1 MWGRG
6 RQEGWQLK
14 NLHNPSCWSRGPA
27 EGGLVRPILTQSLPH
42 PPPTPP
48 FQKGKT
54 LLQNTQSM
62 YGSCHPH
69 IHAACFCV
77 CQSEK
82 EKEKQHGSG
91 KTLSSDQHVCHLNR
105 KVLQNNIKKWHS
117 YIRQYFMCDW
127 SISFYR
133 FVLYFYHFCMGWI
146 RLTFVSSSISPNIYF
161 WLLSRSQLYQTPI
174 HCAKDRYISINY
186 ENISRVF
193 PFCVIVKP

>member
-1 MWGRG
+1 MLEPGPRWGGTRT
-6 RQEGWQLK
+6 
-14 NLHNPSCWSRGPA
+14 A
-27 EGGLVRPILTQSLPH
+27 DPH
-42 PPPTPP
+42 SIPPPPPPPP

-91 KTLSSDQHVCHLNR
+91 KTLSSDQHVCHFNR

-146 RLTFVSSSISPNIYF
+146 RFCLLARAYLQHIFLITVQIPTIPNTNT
-161 WLLSRSQLYQTPI
+161 L
-174 HCAKDRYISINY
+174 C
-186 ENISRVF
+186 
-193 PFCVIVKP
+193 